1 MIIDISRKLN
11 NQTPNWPGDTPFSYS
26 MTWSMEESSSVNVGK
41 ITTSVHIATHVDS
54 PFHFHSNGMKVDQ
67 LPLDVFVGDALVI
80 DVTNKSEI
88 RVNDLENHDIE
99 SVRRVILKT
108 NAWLDETK
116 FPDEIPLLDPALGK
130 FFKEN
135 GIELL
140 GVDLPSVDP
149 LDSKTLDTHHALH
162 DHGVHILE
170 GLKLSHVEPGIYRL
184 TALPLFIEGADGS
197 PVRAILEP
205 LNIGG

>member
-1 MIIDISRKLN
+1 
-11 NQTPNWPGDTPFSYS
+11 
-26 MTWSMEESSSVNVGK
+26 
-41 ITTSVHIATHVDS
+41 
-54 PFHFHSNGMKVDQ
+54 MKVDQ

-88 RVNDLENHDIE
+88 RVNNLENHDIE

-162 DHGVHILE
+162 DHGVHIFRRI
-170 GLKLSHVEPGIYRL
+170 KIVPCRTRYISINC
-184 TALPLFIEGADGS
+184 LPY
-197 PVRAILEP
+197 
-205 LNIGG
+205 